1 VTVATSRLDDAT
13 LTRGALGATFDR
25 PRPLA
30 DRGVMQ
36 RATAIAG
43 DVLAAVS
50 VVLFIPFVILAIGI
64 PFALFVRLLLWAVGM

>member
-1 VTVATSRLDDAT
+1 MTVAARRLDDAT
-13 LTRGALGATFDR
+13 LASGALAATFDR

-36 RATAIAG
+36 RATGIAG
-43 DVLAAVS
+43 DVLAAVT